1 MASDSEMSQ
10 SSKLELEEA
19 AADPNPAWKGASK
32 RRQKKAKET
41 KKEARA
47 KKEIFDTI
55 IVGAGAA
62 GIGVGIALAH
72 SGVGNFVIIDRG
84 SVGSS
89 FESWPEE
96 TRFITPSFPS
106 NSIGML
112 DLNSI
117 AVGVS
122 PAYNMRIEH
131 PTGSEYAQHLQDL
144 AEFFEL
150 PIRENAEVLQITNE
164 DGVFSVE
171 TDDWTISSKN
181 VIWAAGEFL
190 YPRLEGFPG
199 SELCRH
205 TATLENYADLDGDDF
220 LVIGG
225 YESGVDAAY
234 HLSKRGKKVTIFDKD
249 DPWGLDTSDP
259 SVSLSTFSY
268 ERMRDASFEDNV
280 TLFAENAVSSIE
292 LVDGVYELKSEDGQV
307 FKSKTQPLLA
317 SGFVGS
323 HTLVSHLFEE
333 REDGFPLLNERDEST
348 KVPGMYLCGP
358 SVRHDNHDFCFIFK
372 FRQRFAV
379 VAQSIA
385 SSLDIPTDEFVQAYR
400 DWGMYLDDL
409 SCCGQEC
416 LTC

>member
-1 MASDSEMSQ
+1 MDSKSEVSQ
-10 SSKLELEEA
+10 VLEPSE
-19 AADPNPAWKGASK
+19 GT
-32 RRQKKAKET
+32 QGV
-41 KKEARA
+41 
-47 KKEIFDTI
+47 FDVI
-55 IVGAGAA
+55 IIGAGAA
-62 GIGVGIALAH
+62 GIGAGIALAH

-84 SVGSS
+84 LVGSS
-89 FESWPEE
+89 FASWPDE

-131 PTGSEYAQHLQDL
+131 PNGSEYAKHLQDL

-150 PIRENAEVLQITNE
+150 PVRENAEVVQITNE
-164 DGVFSVE
+164 EGVFRVE
-171 TDDWTISSKN
+171 TNDWTISSKN

-190 YPRLEGFPG
+190 YPRLGGFTG

-205 TATLENYADLDGDDF
+205 TATLANYADLDGDDF

-225 YESGVDAAY
+225 YESGTDAAY
-234 HLSKRGKKVTIFDKD
+234 HLSKRGKKVIMFDKD
-249 DPWGLDTSDP
+249 DPWGLDASDP
-259 SVSLSTFSY
+259 SASLSTFTY
-268 ERMRDASFEDNV
+268 ERMREARFEENV
-280 TLFAENAVSSIE
+280 TLYPENAVTSVEI
-292 LVDGVYELKSEDGQV
+292 LDGEYELKSEDGQV
-307 FKSKTQPLLA
+307 FRSKIQPLLA
-317 SGFVGS
+317 GGFDGS
-323 HTLVSHLFEE
+323 HALVTHLFEK

-348 KVPGMYLCGP
+348 KVPGIYLCGP

-385 SSLDIPTDEFVQAYR
+385 SSMGIETEDFVQAYR

-416 LTC
+416 VSC